1 MLLLGIH
8 VCKRK
13 YTTAAEE
20 PGPVGLSEGILAAL
34 RGKAMVGGVKRLKKG
49 EETVLEAGE
58 VTRAALGLRA
68 HSGWAALVA
77 VAGSLRSTAGP
88 PAPSMTSV
96 PGAACVIIRR
106 RIELAAPGIPK
117 QPYHAAAELGLA
129 EAEELLRR
137 CADGARSLAQDALRT
152 VIDELQGR
160 NHEVVGCGIL
170 LAAGRPATTL
180 ANTLA
185 SHALIHA
192 AEGELFRDALVHA
205 AETLG
210 LPVARVR
217 ERDLFARG
225 AAEFGLSVDEL
236 ERRVTAMGRVLGPP
250 WRQDE
255 KSAALVGWLALDAGR
270 QEITSVR

>member
-1 MLLLGIH
+1 
-8 VCKRK
+8 
-13 YTTAAEE
+13 
-20 PGPVGLSEGILAAL
+20 
-34 RGKAMVGGVKRLKKG
+34 MVSGVKRLKKG
-49 EETVLEAGE
+49 EKTVLEAGE

-68 HSGWAALVA
+68 HSGWAALVV
-77 VAGSLRSTAGP
+77 VAGSLRSTAVP
-88 PAPSMTSV
+88 SASSAPF
-96 PGAACVIIRR
+96 VIARR

-129 EAEELLRR
+129 EAEGFLQR
-137 CADGARSLAQDALRT
+137 CAHGARLLAQDALRT
-152 VIDELQGR
+152 VIDELPGR
-160 NHEVVGCGIL
+160 NHKVVGCGIL
-170 LAAGRPATTL
+170 LAAGRPASTL

-205 AETLG
+205 VETLG

-236 ERRVTAMGRVLGPP
+236 ERRVTAMGRALGPP